1 MALIARSHVDSL
13 LHQGSSVLLCRLVS
27 EDILRMANPEATMV
41 YVGKQQ
47 GYHSRT
53 QAEIHE
59 LLRRFAHT
67 GARVVRLKGGDPFV
81 FGRGAEE
88 SQYLEAHGVFVHIVP
103 GITAAAG
110 ISALLGV
117 PLTHRG
123 VATSVRFLTGHAQEG
138 GDDKLDA
145 TVAAAANPYTTL
157 VVYMGLG
164 TLPSLVT
171 QLMAHGMSAD
181 LPAVAVERGTM
192 RDSRLCHGHLAE
204 LPQRTIDAEL
214 RSPTL
219 IIMGDV
225 VAMSPGWRM
234 WLHAQQPL
242 TQSAPA
248 PLQIDLAWYQFSGD
262 THSHTNVESQ

>member
-1 MALIARSHVDSL
+1 MARPA
-13 LHQGSSVLLCRLVS
+13 
-27 EDILRMANPEATMV
+27 ATLV

-59 LLRRFAHT
+59 LLLRFAVT
-67 GARVVRLKGGDPFV
+67 GARVIRLKGGDPFV

-88 SQYLEAHGVFVHIVP
+88 SQYLEARGVFVHIVP

-138 GDDKLDA
+138 GDDKLDV
-145 TVAAAANPYTTL
+145 TVAAAADPYTTL
-157 VVYMGLG
+157 VIYMGLG
-164 TLPSLVT
+164 TLPSLT
-171 QLMAHGMSAD
+171 QQLTAAGMPSD

-192 RDSRLCHGHLAE
+192 PDSRLCHGTVGELA
-204 LPQRTIDAEL
+204 QRTIDAKL

-219 IIMGDV
+219 IIVGNV

-234 WLHAQQPL
+234 WESSGRPLAQ
-242 TQSAPA
+242 AA
-248 PLQIDLAWYQFSGD
+248 PLPLHTDLSQYQQGAGWQRQAD
-262 THSHTNVESQ
+262 AQRA